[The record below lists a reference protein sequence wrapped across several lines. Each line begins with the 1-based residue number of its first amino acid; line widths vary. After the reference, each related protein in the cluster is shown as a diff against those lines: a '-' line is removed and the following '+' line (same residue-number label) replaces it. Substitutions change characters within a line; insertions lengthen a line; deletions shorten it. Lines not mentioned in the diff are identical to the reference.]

1 MIDIGKQSAYWRKG
15 ADEDW
20 EAGKELIQN
29 GRIRQGLFF
38 IHLSLEKILKAH
50 FCVNRRDVAPKSH
63 NLVRLAEIGGVSL
76 NETQRDILAD
86 INAFNIEGR
95 YPDSYAVLPSKDEV
109 ALAMTRA
116 EEIFLWLKN
125 QF

>member
-1 MIDIGKQSAYWRKG
+1 MIDADKQSAYWRKG

-20 EAGKELIQN
+20 EAGKELLQN

-76 NETQRDILAD
+76 NVAQRDILAD
-86 INAFNIEGR
+86 INAFNLEGR
-95 YPDSYAVLPSKDEV
+95 YPDSYAALPSKDEV
-109 ALAMTRA
+109 ALVMTGA

>member
-1 MIDIGKQSAYWRKG
+1 MIDIGKQSSYWRKG

-20 EAGKELIQN
+20 EAGKELLQS

-76 NETQRDILAD
+76 NEAQRDILAD
-86 INAFNIEGR
+86 INAFNLEGR
-95 YPDSYAVLPSKDEV
+95 YPDSYAVLLSKDEV
-109 ALAMTRA
+109 ALVMTGA
-116 EEIFLWLKN
+116 EEIFSWLKS